1 MAIVII
7 KHEIPPKPKDGSI
20 VKCKCKKKYTT
31 FCFKLEAEGCVFFFT
46 FTFYNAAIFWLR
58 WNFMFNNHNCHT

>member
-31 FCFKLEAEGCVFFFT
+31 FLLQ
-46 FTFYNAAIFWLR
+46 AAVLVSQLFSL
-58 WNFMFNNHNCHT
+58 ME